1 MKPVLQI
8 DHLSISFTQYRQ
20 GMRQRELPVIRDL
33 SLTLYP
39 GQIGAVVV
47 SSRPSR
53 ARVSLL
59 FCLFLTMFIAIPPN
73 LIRGPVRS

>member
-8 DHLSISFTQYRQ
+8 DHLSISFTQYSQ

-39 GQIGAVVV
+39 GQIGAVVG
-47 SSRPSR
+47 SSGSGK
-53 ARVSLL
+53 SL
-59 FCLFLTMFIAIPPN
+59 
-73 LIRGPVRS
+73 